1 MKYLN
6 LRDPSFNSGWNQG
19 VSSKYL
25 KKHMTEK
32 KQLKTVIITAEGFE
46 DEEVMYPI
54 MRLVEEG
61 IVVDIATKDA
71 KLVLGRLGFPLELMV
86 RYYGKLVDAKTLKAE
101 DYDMVMIP
109 GGFEAPDRVRQ
120 IPEVL
125 DFVKKMHEAG
135 KLVAAFCHGPWVLIS
150 AGLLKGKKA
159 TAYVGIKDDMVNA
172 GAEYIDEPAVKDG
185 NIVTSR
191 HPRDIGAFMKLVLS
205 ELNK

>member
-1 MKYLN
+1 MKK
-6 LRDPSFNSGWNQG
+6 
-19 VSSKYL
+19 V
-25 KKHMTEK
+25 
-32 KQLKTVIITAEGFE
+32 VIITAEAFE

-61 IVVDIATKDA
+61 ITVDIATKDA
-71 KLVLGRLGFPLELMV
+71 KLVVGRLGFPLELMV
-86 RYYGKLVDAKTLKAE
+86 RYYGKLVDAKTLNEA
-101 DYDMVMIP
+101 DYDAVLVP

-125 DFVKKMHEAG
+125 EFIKQMHSAN

-159 TAYVGIKDDMVNA
+159 TGYIGIKDDIVNS
-172 GAEYIDEPAVKDG
+172 GAEFIDQPVVEDG

-191 HPRDIGAFMKLVLS
+191 HPRDVGQFMKAILKKL
-205 ELNK
+205 